1 MTTIVKAANAAQ
13 FLSLVPKM
21 LGYRPTRS
29 LVLIPFA
36 GSRSIG
42 AMRFDLPT
50 AAESD
55 EIDRIA
61 ATLIGM
67 VCRLPEADAVAAV
80 AYTDECFADAGM
92 PHRDLIEALQQR
104 ADACGVRMTDA
115 LCVGRRCL
123 GIALRPDVPARGKAT
138 RRA

>member
-50 AAESD
+50 AAESE
-55 EIDRIA
+55 EIDRPFVRFVQCHVEI
-61 ATLIGM
+61 
-67 VCRLPEADAVAAV
+67 LPNIVFPSRDTGREADLASKRAP
-80 AYTDECFADAGM
+80 AGS
-92 PHRDLIEALQQR
+92 
-104 ADACGVRMTDA
+104 GVTYRK
-115 LCVGRRCL
+115 RR
-123 GIALRPDVPARGKAT
+123 
-138 RRA
+138 